1 MDNLDDLKAIWH
13 TARPDNLPHSGEML
27 QLIRTFRNQKIR
39 NKWVVIIFSS
49 LISCLVVAVLYIVN
63 FKLVTTYIGGA
74 LMVISGFLIAAT
86 NFRSLK
92 RFNQLDDC
100 SNLEF
105 LDFIE
110 QTRQN
115 QIYYYKK
122 TMVRVVLLNTIG
134 WLLYL
139 YEVIHQ
145 QTFWIISIFYTV
157 ALVYLAV
164 LWFVIRPRTFQKD
177 AAKLDATRKRL
188 ENISKQ
194 LK

>member
-1 MDNLDDLKAIWH
+1 MDNLDDLRAIWH
-13 TARPDNLPHSGEML
+13 TAKSDSLPRSGEML
-27 QLIRTFRNQKIR
+27 QLIKTFRNQKIR
-39 NKWVVIIFSS
+39 NKWAVIIVSS
-49 LISCLVVAVLYIVN
+49 LISILIIAVLVFVN
-63 FKLVTTYIGGA
+63 FRLMTTYVGGV

-100 SNLEF
+100 SNREF
-105 LDFIE
+105 IDFIE

-122 TMVRVVLLNTIG
+122 TMVGVVLLNTIG

-139 YEVIHQ
+139 YEVVHQ
-145 QTFWIISIFYTV
+145 QTLWIVGAFYIV

-164 LWFVIRPRTFQKD
+164 LWFVIRPRTFRKD
-177 AAKLDATRKRL
+177 SEKLDATRQRL
-188 ENISKQ
+188 ENISNQ